1 MKSNRFQS
9 ITVTVVTTFMLGTL
23 PAYGQL
29 NPAAHAEIE
38 QLQKSPDSAG
48 FLIYRGDTFAQR
60 SSSGMPLYR
69 YERRVSSSP
78 NTISATHLT
87 SDLAGKLIIVES
99 ATSSPIY
106 ELQHLHVADEQ
117 SGYSGSVAVSNN
129 GRHLE
134 FQLDD
139 NGKVSSATEDVFDD
153 VVSGTS
159 LFGFILNKWDV
170 LKSGSVIPVRMI
182 VMRDKTTY
190 GFDLRFEKQMDQ
202 QVSFSVI
209 PSSFLI
215 RQIVAPL
222 RVVFDA
228 TTKNPIRYE
237 GRVPPM
243 EVVSGKLKSLDAR
256 VTYKSLSPKNL

>member
-1 MKSNRFQS
+1 M
-9 ITVTVVTTFMLGTL
+9 TFLAALTLGTF
-23 PAYGQL
+23 PAYAQL
-29 NPAAHAEIE
+29 NPTAYAEIE
-38 QLQKSPDSAG
+38 KFQKSPESAG
-48 FLIYRGDTFAQR
+48 SLIYRGDTFVQR
-60 SSSGMPLYR
+60 SSSGAPLYR
-69 YERRVSSSP
+69 YERRAFSSN

-99 ATSSPIY
+99 ATTSPIY
-106 ELQHLHVADEQ
+106 ELQQLYIADEQ

-139 NGKVSSATEDVFDD
+139 NGKVSSASEVVSDD

-159 LFGFILNKWDV
+159 LFGFILQRWDV

-182 VMRDKTTY
+182 VMKDKKTY
-190 GFDLRFEKQMDQ
+190 GFDLRFERQMSQ
-202 QVSFSVI
+202 QVSFSVT

-228 TTKNPIRYE
+228 TTKNPIHYE

-243 EVVSGKLKSLDAR
+243 EVVSGKLKELDAR
-256 VTYKSLSPKNL
+256 VTYKSFSHKKL